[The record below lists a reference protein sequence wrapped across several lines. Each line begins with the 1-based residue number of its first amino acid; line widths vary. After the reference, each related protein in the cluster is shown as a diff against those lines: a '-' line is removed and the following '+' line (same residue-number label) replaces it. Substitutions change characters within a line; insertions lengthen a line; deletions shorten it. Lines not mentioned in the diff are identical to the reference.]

1 VGTFRPEAV
10 YQAQQLDERIP
21 MRRYLIAAALVALLL
36 PAVAAAKGPA
46 SATVSGP
53 GLEGT
58 LDIRGNGE
66 GPGTALGTLTDSG
79 GFFAQMFGQTPDPTS
94 TTRPAGKLGLRY
106 VVVYLVPG
114 PNGGSSRVVQ
124 FVYPYAKP
132 APLTYM
138 KPGQRFWGTE
148 RAHGGWFQASPA
160 MKKLLV
166 RAGLPARA
174 PA

>member
-1 VGTFRPEAV
+1 
-10 YQAQQLDERIP
+10 
-21 MRRYLIAAALVALLL
+21 MRRYLIAAALFALVL
-36 PAVAAAKGPA
+36 PVVAAAKGPESA
-46 SATVSGP
+46 SVSGP

-66 GPGTALGTLTDSG
+66 GPGTALGTLTNSG
-79 GFFAQMFGQTPDPTS
+79 GFFAQMFGQTPDPTLA
-94 TTRPAGKLGLRY
+94 TRPAGKLGLRY
-106 VVVYLVPG
+106 TVVYLVPG

-132 APLTYM
+132 VPLTYM